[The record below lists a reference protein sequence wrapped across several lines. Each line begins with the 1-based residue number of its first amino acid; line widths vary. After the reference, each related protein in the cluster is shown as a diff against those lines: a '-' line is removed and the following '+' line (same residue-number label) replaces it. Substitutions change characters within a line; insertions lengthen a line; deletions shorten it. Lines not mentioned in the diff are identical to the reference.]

1 MDEYF
6 SDLSYREAMTVL
18 ARQIR
23 DLRAKL
29 AAIENPAYTPL
40 SPNGAG
46 LIRWQIETL
55 EQNLTRL
62 AQQATPDPERN

>member
-1 MDEYF
+1 MDEYQ
-6 SDLSYREAMTVL
+6 SYLARREAMTVL

-40 SPNGAG
+40 SPDGAG

-55 EQNLTRL
+55 EQNLTKL
-62 AQQATPDPERN
+62 AQRATPDTERN